1 MIIRGLEDI
10 IMIQYDKEVNV
21 DINELLEVEIRYID
35 SDEKE
40 VTLWMCMNKDK
51 LNEAVKLDRGEYRE
65 N

>member
-1 MIIRGLEDI
+1 MIIRELKDK
-10 IMIQYDKEVNV
+10 YDREVNV

-40 VTLWMCMNKDK
+40 VTLWMYLNKDK
-51 LNEAVKLDRGEYRE
+51 LNEAVKLDRGAYRE

>member
-1 MIIRGLEDI
+1 MIIRELKDK
-10 IMIQYDKEVNV
+10 YDREVNV

-40 VTLWMCMNKDK
+40 VTLWMCLNKDK
-51 LNEAVKLDRGEYRE
+51 LNEAVKLDRGAYRE